1 MAPRGRARNPTAKT
15 PKAEINDTE
24 GESDGKKRAANT
36 GAKYP

>member
-1 MAPRGRARNPTAKT
+1 MAKT

-24 GESDGKKRAANT
+24 GELDGKNKAANT